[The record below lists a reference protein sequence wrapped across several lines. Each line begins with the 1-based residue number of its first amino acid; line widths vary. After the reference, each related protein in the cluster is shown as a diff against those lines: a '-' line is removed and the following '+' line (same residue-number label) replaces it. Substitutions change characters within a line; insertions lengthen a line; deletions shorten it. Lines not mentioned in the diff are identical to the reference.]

1 MFGGVSPERHHHE
14 GGKMKKVIEGSH
26 AISEAVKLARV
37 EVVSGYPITPQT
49 HIIEAIA
56 EYCASGELKAKFI
69 PVESEHSAMAAVVGA
84 ASTGVRTF
92 TATSSHGLAL
102 MHEMLHWAAGARL
115 PIVLGEV
122 NRALGPGW
130 NIWMDQSDSLAQ
142 RDTGWIQLYC
152 ENGQEAMD
160 TTLFAFRLAEL
171 VNLPVMVVIDAFFVS
186 HTFEPV
192 SIPEQAQAD
201 DFLPP
206 YEPRIALDPDNPFS
220 LFQMAPPNVYMEMRQ
235 SIHHAMEH
243 TLDIYDDVENEFD
256 AIFHRRYGMVEEI
269 NCEDADIILVTT
281 GSATSTARQVQMDM
295 EKEGERF
302 GILKIKTFRPFPG
315 ELIRKALKNAKKV
328 AVLDRNFSF
337 GSGGIFAQEI
347 KGALQPLSHGPVV
360 FNYIAG
366 LGGRDITPEII
377 SEVYL
382 KTRDRDLPSEGSEW
396 LGLLPHEEV

>member
-1 MFGGVSPERHHHE
+1 
-14 GGKMKKVIEGSH
+14 MKQVIEGSH

-37 EVVSGYPITPQT
+37 QVVSGYPITPQT
-49 HIIEAIA
+49 HIIEAIS
-56 EYCASGELKAKFI
+56 EYCASGEMDATFI

-84 ASTGVRTF
+84 AAIGVRTF

-152 ENGQEAMD
+152 ENGQEALD

-186 HTFEPV
+186 HTYEPV
-192 SIPEQAQAD
+192 DIPSREDAD
-201 DFLPP
+201 QFLPA
-206 YEPRIALDPDNPFS
+206 YVPRVALDLKNPAA
-220 LFQMAPPNVYMEMRQ
+220 LFQMAPPAVYMEMRE
-235 SIHHAMEH
+235 SIHQAMNH
-243 TLDIYDDVENEFD
+243 TLDIYNRVEDEFG
-256 AIFHRRYGMVEEI
+256 AVFQRRYGMIEAVE
-269 NCEDADIILVTT
+269 CDDAEVVLVTT
-281 GSATSTARQVQMDM
+281 GSATSTARHVRKEMA
-295 EKEGERF
+295 EKGEKPF
-302 GILKIKTFRPFPG
+302 GLLKLKTFRPFPA
-315 ELIRKALKNAKKV
+315 EAVRNALHNVRKV

-337 GSGGIFAQEI
+337 GAGGIFAQEI
-347 KGALQPLSHGPVV
+347 KAALQPLTNGPVV

-366 LGGRDITPEII
+366 LGGRDITPDTIR
-377 SEVYL
+377 EVHDR
-382 KTRDRDLPSEGSEW
+382 TRQQDRPPAPCEW
-396 LGLLPHEEV
+396 IGLTPRGDE

>member
-1 MFGGVSPERHHHE
+1 
-14 GGKMKKVIEGSH
+14 MKQVIEGSH
-26 AISEAVKLARV
+26 AISEAVKLSRV
-37 EVVSGYPITPQT
+37 KVVSGYPITPQT
-49 HIIEAIA
+49 HIIEAIS
-56 EYCASGELKAKFI
+56 EYCASGEMDARFI

-102 MHEMLHWAAGARL
+102 MHEMLHWASGARL

-160 TTLFAFRLAEL
+160 TTIFAFRLAEL

-192 SIPEQAQAD
+192 LIPDQSDVDE
-201 DFLPP
+201 FLPP
-206 YEPRIALDPDNPFS
+206 FEPRIALDPENPFA
-220 LFQMAPPNVYMEMRQ
+220 LFQMAPPNAYMEMRE
-235 SIHHAMEH
+235 SIHKAMMH
-243 TLDIYDDVENEFD
+243 TSTIYDDVEDEFYSV
-256 AIFHRRYGMVEEI
+256 FHRRYGIIEEI
-269 NCEDADIILVTT
+269 SCDGTDIVLVTS

-295 EKEGERF
+295 EKQGEKF
-302 GILKIKTFRPFPG
+302 GILKIKMFRPFPG
-315 ELIRKALKNAKKV
+315 ERIRNALKNARKV

-347 KGALQPLSHGPVV
+347 RSALQPLSDGPVV

-366 LGGRDITPEII
+366 LGGRDITTDTI
-377 SEVYL
+377 SEIYMN
-382 KTRDRDLPSEGSEW
+382 TRDRDIPTSDCEW
-396 LGLLPHEEV
+396 LGLNPYED